1 MRNADRFPVEKM
13 CKALKVSKSGYYAW
27 RRRPESARSLEN
39 KAITSKIEKVFGDSK
54 GTYGSPRVTEK
65 LNDNGTRVSRPR
77 VARLMRKAHLRS
89 KMARRFVNTTDSD
102 HEYKVAPNLLDRDFK
117 PGRIRR
123 AWVSD
128 ITYIHTAQGWLYLT
142 VIIDLGDRK
151 VIGWALSRSMHAV
164 VTVVAAYKMALIN
177 RGICEGLIFHS
188 DRGVQYAC
196 EEFRTLLGKG
206 GLVVQSMS
214 RKGNCWD
221 NAVAESFFKSL
232 KTEWLYGRTF
242 KTREQA
248 EIAVFE
254 YIEIWYNRFRLH
266 SALGYQ
272 TPEKY
277 LAAQPQ
283 TAKAA

>member
-1 MRNADRFPVEKM
+1 MNQYPVEMM
-13 CKALKVSKSGYYAW
+13 CRVLKVSKSGYYAW
-27 RRRPESARSLEN
+27 RKRPESARAVEN
-39 KAITSKIEKVFGDSK
+39 RKISTEIQKVFDQSN

-65 LNDNGTRVSRPR
+65 LNADGRRVSRPR

-89 KMARRFVNTTDSD
+89 RMTRRFVNTTDSK
-102 HEYKVAPNLLDRDFK
+102 HEHKVAPNLLDRDFK

-151 VIGWALSRSMHAV
+151 VVGWALSRSMHAA
-164 VTVVAAYKMALIN
+164 VTVVAAYKMALVN
-177 RGICEGLIFHS
+177 RGVCEGLIFHS

-196 EEFRTLLGKG
+196 EEFRNLLGKG

-232 KTEWLYGRTF
+232 KTEWLHGKRF
-242 KTREQA
+242 KTQQEA
-248 EIAVFE
+248 EDEVFR

-266 SALGYQ
+266 SSLGYR
-272 TPEKY
+272 TPDQF
-277 LAAQPQ
+277 LAAQLD
-283 TAKAA
+283 TANAA

>member
-1 MRNADRFPVEKM
+1 MRHVNQYPVEMM
-13 CKALKVSKSGYYAW
+13 CRVLKVSKSGYYAW
-27 RRRPESARSLEN
+27 RKRPESARAVEN
-39 KAITSKIEKVFGDSK
+39 RKISTEIQKVFDQSN

-65 LNDNGTRVSRPR
+65 LNADGRRVSRPR

-89 KMARRFVNTTDSD
+89 RMTRRFVNTTDSK
-102 HEYKVAPNLLDRDFK
+102 HEHKVAPNLLDRDFK

-151 VIGWALSRSMHAV
+151 VVGWALSRSMHAA
-164 VTVVAAYKMALIN
+164 VTVVAAYKMALVN
-177 RGICEGLIFHS
+177 RGVCEGLIFHS

-196 EEFRTLLGKG
+196 EEFRNLLGKG

-232 KTEWLYGRTF
+232 KTEWLHGKRF
-242 KTREQA
+242 KTQQEA
-248 EIAVFE
+248 EDEVFR

-266 SALGYQ
+266 SSLGYR
-272 TPEKY
+272 TPDQF
-277 LAAQPQ
+277 LAAQLD
-283 TAKAA
+283 TANAA